1 MPWLP
6 RKSGVKLFAL
16 LGPSELALKGY
27 IFVFLGPH
35 LQLYVCVLSCSLTCC
50 VSPLVC
56 HTFSFHPRLS
66 DGKLSLRP
74 PPPGALAILPA
85 LSSTAAWGSGVGAPQ
100 PEFCSHWPQAYPS
113 WSRDGSG
120 RPVLTSALQTL
131 LVTLLSAEDKIITS
145 HTHL

>member
-16 LGPSELALKGY
+16 LGPLELALKGY

-74 PPPGALAILPA
+74 PPRQELQEPWPSSPLSPPQLPGAVGLGHHN
-85 LSSTAAWGSGVGAPQ
+85 LSSAAIGLRHTPLGA
-100 PEFCSHWPQAYPS
+100 EMAAGGLCSHLLCKHS
-113 WSRDGSG
+113 WLLCS
-120 RPVLTSALQTL
+120 VL
-131 LVTLLSAEDKIITS
+131 KIKS
-145 HTHL
+145 